1 MEGTPMKISTQTLL
15 GSLAITLLAGTAAAQ
30 TQPGPATPGQ
40 STAAGA
46 YMTSPGAAPSVSDN
60 SRLAALIPDG
70 MSSQTVCDQ
79 FKSLQLC
86 AATLHAAQNLNIPFT
101 DLKRKVAGGEGL
113 SAAIHTLK
121 PEADANAEARRAKN
135 QAMSDFSG

>member
-1 MEGTPMKISTQTLL
+1 MLMKISTRILL
-15 GSLAITLLAGTAAAQ
+15 ASLATTMLAATAIAQ
-30 TQPGPATPGQ
+30 EDPGPARTGQ
-40 STAAGA
+40 STAAGS
-46 YMTSPGAAPSVSDN
+46 YMTPPGANSSVGDN

-70 MSSQTVCDQ
+70 MTSEKACDQ
-79 FKSLQLC
+79 FNSIQLC

-101 DLKRKVAGGEGL
+101 DLKRKVSRGEAL

-121 PEADANAEARRAKN
+121 PEVDANAEARRAKN

>member
-1 MEGTPMKISTQTLL
+1 MKTPTQILL
-15 GSLAITLLAGTAAAQ
+15 GSLATLVLAGTAAAQ
-30 TQPGPATPGQ
+30 ADPGPVTTGH

-46 YMTSPGAAPSVSDN
+46 YVTPPGGTSSVSDN
-60 SRLAALIPDG
+60 SRLAALIPEG
-70 MSSQTVCDQ
+70 MTSEKACDQ
-79 FKSLQLC
+79 FNSIQLC

-101 DLKRKVAGGEGL
+101 DLKRKVSRGEAL

-121 PEADANAEARRAKN
+121 PDADANAEARRAKN

>member
-1 MEGTPMKISTQTLL
+1 MNISTRILF
-15 GSLAITLLAGTAAAQ
+15 GALATTLLAATAAAQ
-30 TQPGPATPGQ
+30 TDPGPVTTGQ

-46 YMTSPGAAPSVSDN
+46 YVTPSDGTSSVSDN
-60 SRLAALIPDG
+60 SRLAALIPEG
-70 MSSQTVCDQ
+70 MTSEKACDQ
-79 FKSLQLC
+79 FNSIQLC

-101 DLKRKVAGGEGL
+101 DLKRKVSRGEAL

-135 QAMSDFSG
+135 QAMADFSAGG